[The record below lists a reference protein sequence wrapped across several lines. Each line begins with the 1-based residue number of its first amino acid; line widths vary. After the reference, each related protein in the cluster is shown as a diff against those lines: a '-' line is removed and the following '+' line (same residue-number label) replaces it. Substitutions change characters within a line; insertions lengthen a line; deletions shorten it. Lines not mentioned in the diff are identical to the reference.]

1 MGRRKP
7 NGASSIYEGK
17 DGYWHGRVTVG
28 VKDNGQPDR
37 RHVQGK
43 TEAEVTKKVR
53 KLERERENGTV
64 RKAGQRWTVE
74 KWLLH
79 WLDNIAAPV
88 VRVNTIDGYRVAVR
102 KHLIPGLGAHRLDQ
116 LQPEHLE
123 KLYARM
129 LANGSAPA
137 TAHQSHRTIRTALNE
152 AVRRGHLGRNPAA
165 LAKPPRLPDTEVE
178 PFSIEDVQTILK
190 VAAERR
196 NSARWAVALAL
207 GLRQGEA
214 LGLKW
219 PDVNLKAGTLTVRR
233 ALLRP
238 KWGHGCD
245 PKCDARVPGLCPHRV
260 NLRPVSADTKSRAG
274 RRTIGLPDALIKVL
288 REHREAQEAERETA
302 AQLWQDEDW
311 VFSTRTGQRIHQA
324 TDYDEWKRLLKD
336 AGVRDARLHDARHTA
351 ATALLVLGVSGRAV
365 MGIMGWSN
373 AAMQVRY
380 QHLTDQVRRD
390 IADRLGG
397 LLWGGNEPQTNDENR
412 A

>member
-7 NGASSIYEGK
+7 NGASSIYQGK

-43 TEAEVTKKVR
+43 TEADVTKKVR
-53 KLERERENGTV
+53 KLEREREAGTV
-64 RKAGQRWTVE
+64 RKTGQRWTVE
-74 KWLLH
+74 KWLVH

-88 VRVNTIDGYRVAVR
+88 VRVNTFDGYRVAIR
-102 KHLIPGLGAHRLDQ
+102 KHLIPGVGGHRLDL

-152 AVRRGHLGRNPAA
+152 AVRRGHLGRNPAS
-165 LAKPPRLPDTEVE
+165 LAKPPRLPDSEVE
-178 PFSIEDVQTILK
+178 PFSIEEVQTILK
-190 VAAERR
+190 VAGKRR

-214 LGLKW
+214 LGMKW
-219 PDVNLKAGTLTVRR
+219 PDVNLSAGTLTVRR

-245 PKCDARVPGLCPHRV
+245 PKCDARVPGLCADRV

-274 RRTIGLPDALIKVL
+274 RRTIGLPDALIRCSVST
-288 REHREAQEAERETA
+288 ERPRRR
-302 AQLWQDEDW
+302 
-311 VFSTRTGQRIHQA
+311 SGRKPRSSGRTRTGCSRRRLAGAFTRRPTTTIGSVSFEKPECA
-324 TDYDEWKRLLKD
+324 TPGCMTPATRPRRRFWSS
-336 AGVRDARLHDARHTA
+336 ASPAAR
-351 ATALLVLGVSGRAV
+351 
-365 MGIMGWSN
+365 
-373 AAMQVRY
+373 
-380 QHLTDQVRRD
+380 
-390 IADRLGG
+390 
-397 LLWGGNEPQTNDENR
+397 
-412 A
+412 